1 MCERERWERS
11 NKGGEGVRTG
21 LAFWLHRRSPPLPRL
36 TAAATAEGEG
46 AGGLL
51 VSDAGRPR
59 VASGERRPRALD
71 NIYMNGSISE
81 LTEKMLQ
88 ILCFPYQTSSIG
100 KFPLFL
106 LCLNPTF
113 QMMLQRKSSI
123 GIRILH
129 FFFAI
134 PLIQRSPKC
143 WTAK

>member
-21 LAFWLHRRSPPLPRL
+21 QAFWLHRRSPPPPRL

-59 VASGERRPRALD
+59 VASGLD

-81 LTEKMLQ
+81 LPEKMLQ

-106 LCLNPTF
+106 LCLDPTF
-113 QMMLQRKSSI
+113 QMMLQHKSI

-129 FFFAI
+129 FSFAI
-134 PLIQRSPKC
+134 PLIQKSPKC